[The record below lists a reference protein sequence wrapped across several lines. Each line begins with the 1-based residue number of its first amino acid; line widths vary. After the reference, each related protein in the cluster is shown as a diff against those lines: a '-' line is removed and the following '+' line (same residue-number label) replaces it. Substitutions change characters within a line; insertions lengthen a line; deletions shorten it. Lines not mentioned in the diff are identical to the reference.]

1 MKATLSD
8 YHQSPRK
15 VRLVANLVRGKNIE
29 SARRIL
35 MFADQKSSPI
45 LKKLLESAIANAKN
59 AGIDTKDLVV
69 KDLQIGKGLV
79 MKRFMARSRGRGAPI
94 KRRTSHIFLTLGD
107 ATVKGKKGRPDGHTI
122 TKRTPKTT
130 TA

>member
-1 MKATLSD
+1 MKATLAH

-15 VRLVANLVRGKNIE
+15 VRLVANMVRGKNIE
-29 SARRIL
+29 VARRIL
-35 MFADQKSSPI
+35 MFADQKSSPV

-59 AGIDTKDLVV
+59 AGIETKDLVV

-79 MKRFMARSRGRGAPI
+79 LKRFIARSRGRGAPI
-94 KRRTSHIFLTLGD
+94 KRRTSHIFLELGEKL
-107 ATVKGKKGRPDGHTI
+107 VKTKKGRPVDHTI

-130 TA
+130 NA